1 MIKPMSKIRVYELAE
16 SIYASGYPMM
26 VEIPCE
32 QEWEK
37 EVFKIDMS
45 LYNNRENSHVK
56 RAIKLANSKGGGHD
70 QFLTGILVSFDL
82 TLTNKMWV
90 EAERYTFLNFVSSQ
104 STMHRITQ
112 MNIKG
117 MCSREV
123 DQRCID
129 VLNEKIDKY
138 NQTKS
143 LEDFQ
148 EVLDNIPS
156 GFTLTAR
163 MTTNYRCLRN
173 MYHQRYTHRNF
184 WWRAFCKQVEEL
196 PMARPLIMG
205 VVE

>member
-1 MIKPMSKIRVYELAE
+1 MKPLSNIRVYELAE

-26 VEIPCE
+26 VEIPQGE
-32 QEWEK
+32 EWQR
-37 EVFKIDMS
+37 EVDKVAEDIK
-45 LYNNRENSHVK
+45 LGRENPHVK

-117 MCSREV
+117 MCSEQV

-163 MTTNYRCLRN
+163 MTTNYRCIRN
-173 MYHQRYTHRNF
+173 MYHQRKTHRNF
-184 WWRAFCKQVEEL
+184 WWRAFCKQADEL